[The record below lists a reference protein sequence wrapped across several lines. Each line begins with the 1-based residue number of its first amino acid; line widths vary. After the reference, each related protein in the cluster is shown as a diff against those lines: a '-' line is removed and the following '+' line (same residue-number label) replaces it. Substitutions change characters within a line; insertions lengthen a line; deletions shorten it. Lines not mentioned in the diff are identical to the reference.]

1 MPERTQH
8 HAHMSKLL
16 DLMTGAWAVMD
27 DTLAEMQNI
36 YATHL
41 RGEKIDVQAIE
52 ARLGRPLASEQQ
64 QYELHPGGVAV
75 LRASGVMAPKANI
88 LMQVS
93 GGISTQMLAKQ
104 FDSMLGDS
112 RVRSVIFAPDS
123 PGGNVLGIPALTQ
136 SFRALAAA
144 KPTVTVGEGVIASA
158 MYWVASAAN
167 AMFIE
172 GETDMVGS
180 IGVIKTI
187 GWEPEK
193 PTERTLVRGK
203 YKRASVNGQPPSAE
217 VLAFE
222 EAQLDYLYTLFVETV
237 AAHRGVPAADVL
249 AHMADGRVF
258 IGQQAIDAGLV
269 DGVST
274 VADMVERLATNPE
287 AFAKRRKATFALV
300 PGPTKPSAS
309 AGAAPMDD
317 TPTPQEKGNVM
328 PDATVS
334 RESLQRD
341 HAELFAALQTEFTA
355 QGATA
360 ERARIQAVLALDADL
375 PGHSALLKTLAFD
388 GTTTAEQAGLAVLRA
403 EGKARSAHAAA
414 HAGDAPPAAAS
425 SAPPADNPAPTR
437 TQQVQMAKD
446 YATTHNCTFVEA
458 CAALGIGL

>member
-1 MPERTQH
+1 MT
-8 HAHMSKLL
+8 KLL

-52 ARLGRPLASEQQ
+52 ARLGRPLANEQQ
-64 QYELHPGGVAV
+64 EYEIQPGGVAV

-93 GGISTQMLAKQ
+93 GGISTQLLARQ
-104 FDSMLGDS
+104 FDSMAADP
-112 RVRSVIFAPDS
+112 RVRSVVFAPDS
-123 PGGNVLGIPALTQ
+123 PGGNVLGIPALTR
-136 SFRALAAA
+136 SFEALAAA
-144 KPTVTVGEGVIASA
+144 KPTVTVGEGVISSA

-187 GWEPEK
+187 GWQPEK
-193 PTERTLVRGK
+193 PNERTLVRGRF
-203 YKRASVNGQPPSAE
+203 KRTSVNGQAPAPE

-237 AAHRGVPAADVL
+237 AQHRGTSTADVL
-249 AHMADGRVF
+249 DRMADGRVF
-258 IGQQAIDAGLV
+258 IGQQAIDSGLV

-274 VADMVERLATNPE
+274 VADMVERLATNPD

-300 PGPTKPSAS
+300 SGSSPSAS
-309 AGAAPMDD
+309 AGAAPKDD
-317 TPTPQEKGNVM
+317 ITPTTPEKGHVM
-328 PDATVS
+328 PHDAIVS

-355 QGATA
+355 QGAAA
-360 ERARIQAVLALDADL
+360 ERGRIQAVMALDAEL

-388 GTTTAEQAGLAVLRA
+388 GTSTAEQASLAVIRA
-403 EGKARSAHAAA
+403 EGKARTAHAAA
-414 HAGDAPPAAAS
+414 HAADAPAAVPS
-425 SAPPADNPAPTR
+425 SAAPADKPLPTR
-437 TQQVQMAKD
+437 AEQVQQAKD
-446 YATTHNCTFVEA
+446 YANAHDCSFVEA
-458 CAALGIGL
+458 CTKLGIGL